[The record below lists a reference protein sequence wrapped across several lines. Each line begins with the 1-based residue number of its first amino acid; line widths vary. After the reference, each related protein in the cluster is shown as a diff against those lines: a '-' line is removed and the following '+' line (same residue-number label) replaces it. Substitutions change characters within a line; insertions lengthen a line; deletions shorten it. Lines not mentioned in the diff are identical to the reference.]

1 MTTTMDKKTI
11 NKIYFLIV
19 TIFAFIIMF
28 VTIAVSARG
37 IDSNQSTAVVAYA
50 QMNSLNGNSS
60 SNTTMIGNIT
70 IPYTNDTATTSA
82 ANTTGTNA
90 TGIHKESLA
99 QNITS
104 ANTLTKENTTTPI
117 SPTGI
122 STQAQR
128 APPSNRLVN
137 NTVSTTNALNTNMTG
152 GGGAMTSTSSVDN
165 NMTGNNNN
173 TGISRDQTM
182 GSAANMSGNNITNQ
196 GAATSADQQQQSKID
211 TGNPITDIGKKIG
224 DKIGDLF
231 GQGSSK

>member
-1 MTTTMDKKTI
+1 MTTMDKKTI

-19 TIFAFIIMF
+19 TIFAFIIIF
-28 VTIAVSARG
+28 VTITIGAHG
-37 IDSNQSTAVVAYA
+37 IDSNQSNAVVAYA
-50 QMNSLNGNSS
+50 QMNPLNGNSS

-82 ANTTGTNA
+82 ANATGTNA
-90 TGIHKESLA
+90 TGIHKELLA

-137 NTVSTTNALNTNMTG
+137 NTISTTDALNTNMTR
-152 GGGAMTSTSSVDN
+152 GGATTSSSSVDS

-173 TGISRDQTM
+173 TGISEDVTT

-196 GAATSADQQQQSKID
+196 GAATPADQQQSKSD
-211 TGNPITDIGKKIG
+211 TENPLTDIGK
-224 DKIGDLF
+224 KIGDLF